1 MTVAFRWPGL
11 AGSCACPPFPGC
23 LPGCCSLSTLLH
35 IPRLTPSAPW
45 QPRSGGVHRADRDLR
60 GRHAVGAAPPAPPY
74 RGAAAAGGAA
84 AAARER
90 WAGCGRSWGRYTLH
104 NAFHCCASCTA
115 PPCCCCCC
123 CKPAAPSLTTARFT
137 CRPAEEAA
145 GNQLRQV
152 VIPVIVLGP
161 CGEQLQVAFDD
172 GYLEQLAAEAAA
184 AECPDCEGSA
194 ATGPAAC
201 DNAPASADGSSHGG
215 SSAAS
220 SSAAVS
226 ISGGSVAEQ
235 PAEQQPD
242 IAAPTPSQPSYSDS
256 TGTPA
261 AAAAAAAPP
270 SLVQRVTCPA
280 SRSVLSVADVAAL
293 YSRADC

>member
-1 MTVAFRWPGL
+1 MMCILCGPAVL
-11 AGSCACPPFPGC
+11 LVPP
-23 LPGCCSLSTLLH
+23 
-35 IPRLTPSAPW
+35 
-45 QPRSGGVHRADRDLR
+45 V
-60 GRHAVGAAPPAPPY
+60 
-74 RGAAAAGGAA
+74 
-84 AAARER
+84 
-90 WAGCGRSWGRYTLH
+90 
-104 NAFHCCASCTA
+104 
-115 PPCCCCCC
+115 
-123 CKPAAPSLTTARFT
+123 CKPAAPSLTTARCT
-137 CRPAEEAA
+137 CCPADEAA

-184 AECPDCEGSA
+184 AECPECDGSA
-194 ATGPAAC
+194 AAGPAAC

-215 SSAAS
+215 GSSSS

-226 ISGGSVAEQ
+226 ISGGSVVEQ
-235 PAEQQPD
+235 PAEQQAD
-242 IAAPTPSQPSYSDS
+242 IAAPAPSQPSSSDS

-261 AAAAAAAPP
+261 AAPH
-270 SLVQRVTCPA
+270 SLMQRVTCPA